1 MVNSTY
7 VSHFAF
13 WLCGCYT
20 RQTFLRN
27 DVLSW
32 ENSTQ
37 YATKEFSA
45 FLRDQASL
53 GTPLNS
59 LVLCENPTHDFDS

>member
-1 MVNSTY
+1 M
-7 VSHFAF
+7 
-13 WLCGCYT
+13 LI
-20 RQTFLRN
+20 
-27 DVLSW
+27 LSW